1 MEREKRKKEEEE
13 RKIKEE
19 EENRRKRA
27 EIETKRKLEEEA
39 RLKQVSFSYFLVF
52 LFNYWWCFD
61 GICGDLGTRSL
72 LLRWQSVSSKICM
85 SVLVALDTILNH

>member
-52 LFNYWWCFD
+52 LYWWCFD

-85 SVLVALDTILNH
+85 SVLVAYLDTILNH

>member
-13 RKIKEE
+13 RKVKEE

-27 EIETKRKLEEEA
+27 EIEAKRKLEEEA
-39 RLKQVSFSYFLVF
+39 RLKQVSYFF

-72 LLRWQSVSSKICM
+72 LLRWQSVSSKIC
-85 SVLVALDTILNH
+85 VLVAL